1 MDITTG
7 RQERRSFP
15 AYIPRPAKR
24 FSDRQSPFRVTAHVR
39 EKGVE
44 LDEDA
49 REYIRRKLG
58 VKLGKCAPSVERVS
72 VRVFDVNGRRGG
84 IDQRCLVKVVLSGL
98 PSVVVERRHVAL
110 QAAIDTAVRAAE
122 HAVRR
127 SIDTRRKKP
136 LHRRDR
142 KG

>member
-7 RQERRSFP
+7 RQERLSFP

-72 VRVFDVNGRRGG
+72 VRVFDVNGGRGG

-98 PSVVVERRHVAL
+98 PSVVVERR
-110 QAAIDTAVRAAE
+110 
-122 HAVRR
+122 
-127 SIDTRRKKP
+127 
-136 LHRRDR
+136 DR
-142 KG
+142 KSVV